1 MMSDCV
7 EIAEVV
13 FFVVIAEPAFAVLVM
28 KRVNCVWSV
37 QPAFGV
43 GEIGGVPDDSK

>member
-1 MMSDCV
+1 MISDCV
-7 EIAEVV
+7 EMAEVV
-13 FFVVIAEPAFAVLVM
+13 FFVVIVELAFAVLAM

-43 GEIGGVPDDSK
+43 GEIGGVPDDSR